1 MRPGKR
7 STKVLVAGGWILAF
21 GATLALFVA
30 GRVVRAQEPDE
41 SAPQQMTPPPAAA
54 ERPGGPASPASPGA
68 AAKPAERKEEP
79 EQPPVITHHELH
91 INGRALKY
99 TATAGLMP
107 IKNADGDTH
116 AHIFFIAYTLDN
128 PPAHRPLTFAF
139 NGGPGSAS
147 VWLHLGV
154 IGPRRVKLLPEGGMP
169 PPPFELVDNDQTW
182 LDQTD
187 LVFIDPVGTGY
198 SRPVKPEYGREY
210 WSVQGDI
217 QSVGEFIRL
226 YLSRY
231 SRWNAP
237 LFLAGESYGTT
248 RAAGLSGYLVGHGIA
263 LNGIVLVSTVLN
275 FETLE
280 FARGNDVP
288 YVLYLPTY
296 TSTAWYHK
304 KLPPDLQQRDLAGLL
319 GEVKAWAGTEYAA
332 ALAEGDSLPPAARAA
347 VIDKLAA
354 YTGLSKAYVDE
365 SNLRVQQDH
374 FCAELLRDQK
384 RIVGRLDSRFTGSN
398 ALGVSEG
405 TDYDP
410 SEAGIRPPF
419 TSMFNNYVRDELG
432 YKSDVEYYILG
443 GGLRGWE
450 WLPSRGFGGAQGYAD
465 VSPALRDA
473 LVRNPYMKLFMAM
486 GYFDLATPF
495 YAAEYTLDHLG
506 LDLKVHDNISTGY
519 YNAGHMVY
527 IDSDSLTKL
536 KRDVSGFMAG
546 ALQPSAAASR

>member
-1 MRPGKR
+1 MRYIRVANRLLVTGLWAMAA
-7 STKVLVAGGWILAF
+7 VLLLSSGVRAGC
-21 GATLALFVA
+21 
-30 GRVVRAQEPDE
+30 AQEPDQ
-41 SAPQQMTPPPAAA
+41 SAPPQMTTAPA
-54 ERPGGPASPASPGA
+54 EHPGA
-68 AAKPAERKEEP
+68 AAPNAPSAAKPPEKKEEP
-79 EQPPVITHHELH
+79 EQPPVVTHHEVH

-107 IKNADGDTH
+107 IKNADGETH

-128 PPAHRPLTFAF
+128 PPARRPLTFAF

-154 IGPRRVKLLPEGGMP
+154 IGPRRVKMLPQGGMP
-169 PPPFELVDNDQTW
+169 PPPFELVDNEQTW

-217 QSVGEFIRL
+217 QSVAEFIRL
-226 YLSRY
+226 YLSRN

-248 RAAGLSGYLVGHGIA
+248 RAAGLSGYLMAHGIA

-275 FETLE
+275 FETLD

-296 TSTAWYHK
+296 TATAWYHK
-304 KLPPDLQQRDLAGLL
+304 KLSPDLQQRDLPGLVA
-319 GEVKAWAGTEYAA
+319 EVRTWAGTEYAA
-332 ALAEGDSLPPAARAA
+332 ALAQGDSLSPAARSA
-347 VIDKLAA
+347 VIDRLAR

-365 SNLRVQQDH
+365 SNLRIEQDH
-374 FCAELLRDQK
+374 FCSELLRDQK
-384 RIVGRLDSRFTGSN
+384 LIVGRLDSRFTGSN
-398 ALGVSEG
+398 ALGTSEG

-410 SEAGIRPPF
+410 SESGIRPPF

-450 WLPSRGFGGAQGYAD
+450 WLPGRPGFGGGQGYAD

-473 LVRNPYMKLFMAM
+473 FVRNPYMKLFMAM

-506 LDLKVHDNISTGY
+506 MDERSRGNILTGY

-527 IDSDSLTKL
+527 IDTDSLAKL
-536 KRDVSGFMAG
+536 KHDISGFMAG
-546 ALQPSAAASR
+546 ALQPASVSNP

>member
-1 MRPGKR
+1 MRCIR
-7 STKVLVAGGWILAF
+7 VANRLLVAGLCTMAAAMLASSW
-21 GATLALFVA
+21 A
-30 GRVVRAQEPDE
+30 GRVARAQEPDE
-41 SAPQQMTPPPAAA
+41 SAPQQMTSAPAPA
-54 ERPGGPASPASPGA
+54 ERPGA
-68 AAKPAERKEEP
+68 AAPNGATAAKAPEKKEEP
-79 EQPPVITHHELH
+79 EAPPTVTHHEIH
-91 INGRALKY
+91 INGRTLKY

-107 IKNADGDTH
+107 IKNADGETH

-154 IGPRRVKLLPEGGMP
+154 IGPRRVKLLPQGGMP

-226 YLSRY
+226 YLSRN

-248 RAAGLSGYLVGHGIA
+248 RAAGLSGYLVAHGIA

-288 YVLYLPTY
+288 YILYVPTY

-304 KLPPDLQQRDLAGLL
+304 KLPPDLQQRDLPGLL
-319 GEVKAWAGTEYAA
+319 AEVKAWAGTDYAA
-332 ALAEGDSLPPAARAA
+332 ALAQGDSLAPAARDA
-347 VIDKLAA
+347 VIDRLAR
-354 YTGLSKAYVDE
+354 YTGLPKAYIDE
-365 SNLRVQQDH
+365 SNLRIEQEH

-384 RIVGRLDSRFTGSN
+384 LIVGRLDSRFTGSN

-410 SEAGIRPPF
+410 SESGIRPPF

-450 WLPSRGFGGAQGYAD
+450 WLPSRPGFGGGQGYAN

-473 LVRNPYMKLFMAM
+473 FVRNPYMKLFMAM

-506 LDLKVHDNISTGY
+506 LDPKLHANISTGY

-536 KRDVSGFMAG
+536 KRDIAGFMAG
-546 ALQPSAAASR
+546 ALQPGTVTNP